1 MSIRSLSHR
10 EIMELLPHRYPF
22 LMVDKVLEID
32 CEKQYIKALKNV
44 THNEPF
50 FQGHFPEDPLMPGVM
65 MVEAMAQVGGLFVK
79 VCYPEAREKSF
90 VLAGLDRVRFRHP
103 VFPGD
108 TIIFEARG
116 FKSKGPIFKTFV
128 RATVEGKVVAEAE
141 IMAAVR

>member
-1 MSIRSLSHR
+1 MSTKSLGPK

-22 LMVDKVLEID
+22 LMVDKVLEVD

-79 VCYPEAREKSF
+79 VCFPEAREKPF
-90 VLAGLDRVRFRHP
+90 VLAGLDKVRFRRP
-103 VFPGD
+103 VLPGD
-108 TIIFEARG
+108 TIIFEAQG
-116 FKSKGPIFKTFV
+116 FKCKGPVVKTLV
-128 RATVEGKVVAEAE
+128 RATVDGKVVAEAE